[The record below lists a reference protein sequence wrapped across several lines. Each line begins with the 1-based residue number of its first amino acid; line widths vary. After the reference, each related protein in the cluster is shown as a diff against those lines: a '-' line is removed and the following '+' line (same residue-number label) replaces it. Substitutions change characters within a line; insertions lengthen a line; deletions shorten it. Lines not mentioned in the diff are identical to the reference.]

1 MPRKSD
7 QGGKDQTLAALLK
20 ENNLLR
26 KQLQEEIAI
35 GQETTLEGA
44 GGRSQIPE
52 YADKV
57 WGRFIAAVWGMRGK
71 DPKAVGSLTLV
82 AGILRDFALLYP
94 SGPLTLHEGRCR
106 ELARVRLQNIGLLC
120 RADDLGSAYILETIE
135 LALLGGASEGVWRI
149 FEKTPMAD
157 EKSSGN

>member
-57 WGRFIAAVWGMRGK
+57 WGRFIAAVWRMKGRNPEEV
-71 DPKAVGSLTLV
+71 DTLTIV

-94 SGPLTLHEGRCR
+94 SGPLTVREGRAR
-106 ELARVRLQNIGLLC
+106 ELARLRLQDVRMLC
-120 RADDLGSAYILETIE
+120 LSNLRGRVYVLETIE
-135 LALLGGASEGVWRI
+135 LALEGGASEGVWRI
-149 FEKTPMAD
+149 FEKTPMAE
-157 EKSSGN
+157 EKNSGN